1 LAKKKKIKKGKRTPW
16 NKGIEVGQ
24 RAPFSASEVTRIR
37 KLLVKRGDVGLKHLA
52 LFSTAIDT
60 MLCSPDLL
68 GLTVKDVR
76 KRNGVMRDTL
86 ELPPRGQ
93 RYVPVRCT
101 LSKSTMSVLEKLISE
116 TGKKPRDY
124 LFTGRVGGGLRALS
138 ARQYSRL
145 VASWVSQIGLDPSVY
160 GTHSLR
166 RTKATLIYRRTKNLR
181 AVQLL
186 LGHTKLESTV
196 RYLRMELE
204 DALDIA
210 ENTEV

>member
-1 LAKKKKIKKGKRTPW
+1 MKKGKRTPW
-16 NKGIEVGQ
+16 NKGVEVGQ

-37 KLLVKRGDVGLKHLA
+37 KLLAKRGDVGLKHLA

-60 MLCSPDLL
+60 MLRSPDLL

-101 LSKSTMSVLEKLISE
+101 LSKNTMSVLEKLIRE

-138 ARQYSRL
+138 ARQLNRI
-145 VASWVSQIGLDPSVY
+145 VKGWVVDVGLDESAY
-160 GTHSLR
+160 GIESLR
-166 RTKATLIYRRTKNLR
+166 RTFTA
-181 AVQLL
+181 
-186 LGHTKLESTV
+186 
-196 RYLRMELE
+196 
-204 DALDIA
+204 
-210 ENTEV
+210 